1 LPSHFRLVRSAGAA
15 AVATLSSRVLG
26 LVRDQVLAALFGAG
40 NEMDAFVVAFRVPN
54 LLRDLFAEGSMSA
67 ALVPTFSRYL
77 TLRGKPQAWRLANN
91 LLNALL
97 LVTGAI
103 TAVGI
108 AFAPAIVAG
117 YAADFASVPGKLELT
132 VALTRIVLPFLMLV
146 AVAAAMMGMLNS
158 LHHYFMPSL
167 SPAMFNIVT
176 IGGAFTLVPLSARFG
191 WPPIAGVAV
200 SAVLGGIAQIALQWP
215 PLRREGFRYRPMLDW
230 SDAGLRQ
237 VLLLM
242 GPGTIGLAATQ
253 VNIFVNT
260 LLATGQGTGAVSWL
274 TYAFRIMYLPIGLF
288 GVSVA
293 TAMLPAV
300 SERAA
305 LNDEDGMREAVSRAL
320 ALTMM
325 LNVPATFGLLALAT
339 PIVKLLFEHGR
350 FLATDTSPTATA
362 LQLYACGLIG
372 YSAARIASPT
382 FYALNQSRVP
392 VIVSAGTIT
401 LNVLVSLLLVRFMG
415 FQGLAL
421 GTSISAIVNGGV
433 LIVLLGRRLHGLHGR
448 RLFASLLKIVAAS
461 LVMLMT
467 VLAIG
472 AVVEWVI
479 PGDGTGRQIVRLAAT
494 IGAGL
499 AALAAA
505 AAVLRLSEFAELVA
519 TIQRQRT

>member
-1 LPSHFRLVRSAGAA
+1 LPSNSRLVRSAGAA

-67 ALVPTFSRYL
+67 ALVPTFSRHL
-77 TLRGKPQAWRLANN
+77 TLYGKPHAWRLANN

-97 LVTGAI
+97 LVTGAFG
-103 TAVGI
+103 VLGI
-108 AFAPAIVAG
+108 AFAPAIVAR

-132 VALTRIVLPFLMLV
+132 IALTRIVLPFLTLV

-158 LHHYFMPSL
+158 LHHYFVPSL

-176 IGGAFTLVPLSARFG
+176 IAGAFTLVPISAGFG
-191 WPPIAGVAV
+191 WPPIAGIAI
-200 SAVLGGIAQIALQWP
+200 SAVVGGVAQIAVQWP
-215 PLRREGFRYRPMLDW
+215 PLRREGFRYRPTVDW
-230 SDAGLRQ
+230 SDPGLHQ
-237 VLLLM
+237 VLVLM

-260 LLATGQGTGAVSWL
+260 LLATSQGTGAVSWL

-305 LNDEDGMREAVSRAL
+305 LNDEPGIRDAVSRAL

-325 LNVPATFGLLALAT
+325 LNVPATFGLIALAT
-339 PIVKLLFEHGR
+339 PIVKLLFEHGH
-350 FLATDTSPTATA
+350 FLPSDTPPTAAA
-362 LQLYACGLIG
+362 LQLYALGLIG

-382 FYALNQSRVP
+382 FYALNQSRLP
-392 VIVSAGTIT
+392 VAVSIATIT
-401 LNVLVSLLLVRFMG
+401 LNVLVSMLLVRLMG
-415 FQGLAL
+415 FRGLAL
-421 GTSISAIVNGGV
+421 GTSISAIANGGV
-433 LIVLLGRRLHGLHGR
+433 LMVLLGRRVHGIHSR
-448 RLFASLLKIVAAS
+448 RLFVSLSKILVAS
-461 LVMLMT
+461 LVMTTAVFAIGYGAESLIPGT
-467 VLAIG
+467 GVIPQILRLALAIG
-472 AVVEWVI
+472 
-479 PGDGTGRQIVRLAAT
+479 G
-494 IGAGL
+494 GL

-505 AAVLRLSEFAELVA
+505 AAVLKLSEFAELVA
-519 TIQRQRT
+519 TIHTRKV